1 MVSATLI
8 APRTCPSHATTV
20 TVAPAASSAAMVSA
34 RPEGMGRDHWVVIQE
49 ARPAATIRPSTMPCT
64 PCPASAWNDSTAAS
78 GPLAALVMARPMG
91 CSEPCSSAPATCT
104 SSVSSVP
111 AAGWVAVTVMV
122 PAVMVPVLSSTT
134 VSMRRVCSSTCGPRM
149 RMPSCAPR
157 PVPTSS
163 AVGVASP
170 SAQGHAMISVVTA
183 AVNATS
189 GEAPPSSH
197 TVNAT
202 MARAMTMGTKIAE
215 TRSARRC
222 TCAFPVCASSTSL
235 AIRASSVSAPTRV
248 SSTSSR
254 PPVFTVAPTT
264 FEPGATSTGT
274 DSPVSIDSSTAET
287 PSVTTP
293 SAGIFSPGRT
303 TTMSPGTSWATGT
316 RCSLPVR
323 RTTASF
329 APSSSRARRASPD
342 CRFARVSR

>member
-1 MVSATLI
+1 
-8 APRTCPSHATTV
+8 
-20 TVAPAASSAAMVSA
+20 
-34 RPEGMGRDHWVVIQE
+34 
-49 ARPAATIRPSTMPCT
+49 
-64 PCPASAWNDSTAAS
+64 
-78 GPLAALVMARPMG
+78 
-91 CSEPCSSAPATCT
+91 
-104 SSVSSVP
+104 
-111 AAGWVAVTVMV
+111 MV

-134 VSMRRVCSSTCGPRM
+134 VSMRRVCSSTCGPRI

-163 AVGVASP
+163 AVGVANP
-170 SAQGHAMISVVTA
+170 SAHGHAMISVVTA

-189 GEAPPSSH
+189 GEAPTRSH

-202 MARAMTMGTKIAE
+202 IARAMTIGTKIAE

-222 TCAFPVCASSTSL
+222 TCAFPVCASSTNL

-316 RCSLPVR
+316 RCSTPVR

-329 APSSSRARRASPD
+329 APSSNRARRASPD